1 MSLRHR
7 PRPQVPR
14 PGLARRAQAGYA
26 CWRMTLEE
34 HLARWPWPAEW
45 SGQKTLDWLW
55 TWELP
60 ASPEALWPA
69 LSDTSAFNRR
79 LGLSEMEYKEKDGVL
94 HGRAV
99 NAGVILEWV
108 ESPWEWEYARGLSN
122 TRTYSKGFARF
133 VRARYVL
140 EEAGPD
146 RTRLTVYFGWVP
158 RGLAGRLLL
167 LASEGFIR
175 AKYDALL
182 KNIAAAAAS
191 RVELPPLPS
200 APLAPGGAEKL
211 ADCEKRLL
219 AAGCDEVATRKLLRW
234 LAEAPDDELLRLRP
248 RSAARALGVDR
259 EAMLKATL
267 HATRAGAL
275 TLSWD
280 VICPHCRGARAEIA
294 TLGDVPPRASCEPC
308 GVEFASTGL
317 DAMEATFRVH
327 PSVRA
332 VAPRV
337 FCAAEPA
344 KKRHIVLQRMV
355 APRADQ
361 DVETALPAGPY
372 RLRAKGEKTARTLE
386 LPAKGRVRLS
396 NPLPESRLFALER
409 DRAEADALRPGD
421 LFALQEFRDLFPAE
435 SVAEGLQLEV
445 GVQTILFT
453 DLVGSTRFYEEAGD
467 AAAFSQVR
475 GHFVRIFDA
484 VRRHRGAVVKTI
496 GDAALG
502 TFPSAADALRA
513 AVELQEWFNARNA
526 ATKLRIRI
534 SVHTG
539 PCLAVKLNS
548 GIDYFGSTVNLAAK
562 LQGVVESQQIVYTD
576 AVAAAGARPV
586 VEALPYEPED
596 VDFAMKWSGGRMTV
610 RRLSVP

>member
-1 MSLRHR
+1 
-7 PRPQVPR
+7 
-14 PGLARRAQAGYA
+14 
-26 CWRMTLEE
+26 MTRDEY
-34 HLARWPWPAEW
+34 LARWPWPPEW
-45 SGQKTLDWLW
+45 AGEKPLDWLW
-55 TWELP
+55 SWELP
-60 ASPEALWPA
+60 ASPEALWPV

-79 LGLSEMEYKEKDGVL
+79 LGLSEMEYKEKDGAL

-99 NAGVILEWV
+99 NAGITLEWV

-122 TRTYSKGFARF
+122 TRTYSRGFARF
-133 VRARYVL
+133 VRARYLL
-140 EEAGPD
+140 EEAGPGH
-146 RTRLTVYFGWVP
+146 TRLTVYFGWVP
-158 RGLAGRLLL
+158 RGWGGRLLL
-167 LASEGFIR
+167 ALSEGVIR

-182 KNIAAAAAS
+182 KSVAAAASS
-191 RVELPPLPS
+191 RVELPPLPA

-211 ADCEKRLL
+211 AECEKRLL
-219 AAGCDEVATRKLLRW
+219 SGGCDEEATRKLLRW
-234 LAEAPDDELLRLRP
+234 LAEGPDDELLRLRP
-248 RSAARALGVDR
+248 RAAARALGVER
-259 EAMLKATL
+259 EALLKATL

-294 TLGDVPPRASCEPC
+294 TLGDLPPKAVCEPC
-308 GVEFASTGL
+308 GVQFESTGL
-317 DAMEATFRVH
+317 ETMEATFRVH

-332 VAPRV
+332 VAPRMY
-337 FCAAEPA
+337 CAAEPA
-344 KKRHIVLQRMV
+344 KKRHIVLQRLLP
-355 APRADQ
+355 ARADEEL
-361 DVETALPAGPY
+361 ETALPAGAY
-372 RLRAKGEKTARTLE
+372 RLRAKGEKTAQALE
-386 LPAKGRVRLS
+386 LPARGRVRLR
-396 NPLPESRLFALER
+396 NPAEQARLFALER
-409 DRAEADALRPGD
+409 DRGEADALRPGE
-421 LFALQEFRDLFPAE
+421 LFALQEFRDLFPSE

-467 AAAFSQVR
+467 SAAFSQVR
-475 GHFVRIFDA
+475 GHFVRVFDA

-502 TFPSAADALRA
+502 AFPSAADALRA
-513 AVELQEWFNARNA
+513 ALELQEWFNARNP
-526 ATKLRIRI
+526 ATALRIRI

-562 LQGVVESQQIVYTD
+562 LQGVVESQQVVYTD
-576 AVAAAGARPV
+576 AVADAGARPV
-586 VEALPYEPED
+586 VEALPYKPED